1 MSQNNTLELIQHLEN
16 LQNQGS
22 TSVTLNVDH
31 LLDVLRASL
40 SNKKGP
46 TGIKF
51 TPPKNMS
58 VDGGEFGVDL
68 D

>member
-1 MSQNNTLELIQHLEN
+1 MSLSNTMELIQHLEN

-22 TSVTLNVDH
+22 TSVTLDVEH
-31 LLDVLRASL
+31 LLDVLRASV

-51 TPPKNMS
+51 TPPENMS
-58 VDGGEFGVDL
+58 VDGGEFGVDI